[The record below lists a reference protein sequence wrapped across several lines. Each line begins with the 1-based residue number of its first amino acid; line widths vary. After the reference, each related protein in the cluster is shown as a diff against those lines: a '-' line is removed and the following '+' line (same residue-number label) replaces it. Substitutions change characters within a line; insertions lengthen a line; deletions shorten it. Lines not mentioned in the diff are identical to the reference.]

1 MSQENVEIVRSVIAS
16 WERGDY
22 SSADWAHPDIEFVI
36 ADGPAPGHWTGLPGM
51 AEGWRDVLSAWD
63 EFHGT
68 SWEVHRELDGDR
80 VLVFN
85 QFAGRGRTSGLDIGE
100 VGVRAGTVLH
110 LRDGKVTRLVVYWDR
125 ARALKDLKLVHP
137 QAELRERFALSTNPG
152 LTAGM
157 PASLPG

>member
-1 MSQENVEIVRSVIAS
+1 MSQANVEIVRSVIAS

-22 SSADWAHPDIEFVI
+22 SSTDWAHPDIEFVI

-51 AEGWRDVLSAWD
+51 AEAWRDVLSAWD

-68 SWEVHRELDGDR
+68 SAEGYRELDGDR

-100 VGVRAGTVLH
+100 VGVRAATVLH
-110 LRDGKVTRLVVYWDR
+110 LRDGKVTRLVLYWDR
-125 ARALKDLKLVHP
+125 AHALKDLGLPEQDVH
-137 QAELRERFALSTNPG
+137 ADF
-152 LTAGM
+152 
-157 PASLPG
+157 